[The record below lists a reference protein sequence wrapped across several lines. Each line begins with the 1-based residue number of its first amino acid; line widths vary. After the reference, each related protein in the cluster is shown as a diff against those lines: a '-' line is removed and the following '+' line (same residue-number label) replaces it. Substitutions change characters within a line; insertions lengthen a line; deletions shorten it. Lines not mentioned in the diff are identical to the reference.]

1 VKKNTFIEKNLE
13 SQMVTYNTLL
23 SVAKKDNKEN
33 FVKIDTNKI
42 PTKKNIFVRKSIY
55 EKLLKVQS
63 ELVNE
68 YPSYSLLISCGYRN
82 LDLQIKKFI
91 KQLKKVNIYFE
102 DPLDL
107 YEEIHRY
114 VAVPAVA
121 GHPTGGA
128 IDIII
133 INAKTGLPLNFGNKQ
148 YDYSTKNCY
157 VFSPNISD
165 VARKNRMLLRKYMTK
180 EGFAPFDG
188 EWWHFSYGDREWAF
202 YYKKPYAI
210 YDQLNEE
217 KIQKL

>member
-1 VKKNTFIEKNLE
+1 MKNNIFIETNLE
-13 SQMVTYNTLL
+13 SQMIKYKNLLTVTTKN
-23 SVAKKDNKEN
+23 DEEN
-33 FVKIDTNKI
+33 FVEIDTNKI
-42 PTKKNIFVRKSIY
+42 PTKGNILVRKSIY
-55 EKLLKVQS
+55 EKLLKIQS
-63 ELVNE
+63 KLVKE
-68 YPSYSLLISCGYRN
+68 YPDYSLLITCGYRN
-82 LDLQIKKFI
+82 LELQIKKFM

-128 IDIII
+128 IDVII
-133 INAKTGLPLNFGNKQ
+133 INMTTGFSLNFGSKQ

-157 VFSPNISD
+157 VFSPNISG
-165 VARKNRMLLRKYMTK
+165 VARKKRYLLRKYMTK
-180 EGFAPFDG
+180 VGFAPFNG

-202 YYKKPYAI
+202 YYKKPYAF
-210 YDQLNEE
+210 YDQVSKE